1 MENPDENGVPKL
13 EPYPEEIQA
22 GSTYFW
28 CACGKS
34 GKQPFCDRS
43 HVDTEFQ
50 PIKFEPNESKTV
62 YFCGCKKSAN
72 ALFSDGTHLKLVI
85 KNPSSKKSPYSEA
98 VEAGTTYF

>member
-34 GKQPFCDRS
+34 AKQPFCDGS
-43 HVDTEFQ
+43 HADTEFQ
-50 PIKFEPNESKTV
+50 PIKFEPNESKSV
-62 YFCGCKKSAN
+62 YFCGCKKSAS
-72 ALFSDGTHLKLVI
+72 APFCDGTHLKMVNRMEILR
-85 KNPSSKKSPYSEA
+85 
-98 VEAGTTYF
+98 